1 MYAINSDRL
10 VDTFVDLVKIPS
22 PSWQEHKVMDY
33 IIQRFSRLG
42 AECIPY
48 ECDDSY
54 NLLMRLPGSKA
65 GTPILLSGHMDTVV
79 PCDDVKPLIKGKKI
93 TSDGTTVLGGD
104 DKAAIAMFIEAFEHI
119 REQNLP
125 HAPVEILLSC
135 AEEMGLKGIKKFDL
149 SLLKSKY
156 GFVFDSG
163 GDIGRIIT
171 EAPFHSNMTITI
183 TGKASHAGM
192 APEKGIN
199 AINVISEIITKLPSG
214 RIDDETTLNVGLI
227 SGGRATNIV
236 AEEATC
242 CLEVRSIENKKMLA
256 IEKEVRSII
265 KKTCSRYKAR
275 FKIDRTLEYEG
286 FKISPDE
293 RIARICHDAMTRIKI
308 KPVMLPMGGGSD
320 TNIINKGGLRSIY
333 LSCGMRNIHSTD
345 EYIKISDLEKGTK
358 LVLSIIETV

>member
-1 MYAINSDRL
+1 MYTINRDRL
-10 VDTFVDLVKIPS
+10 VETFIDLVKIPS
-22 PSWQEHKVMDY
+22 PSWQEQKVMEY
-33 IIQRFSRLG
+33 IIERFTRLG
-42 AECIPY
+42 AESIPC

-54 NLLMRLPGSKA
+54 NLLLRIPGDN
-65 GTPILLSGHMDTVV
+65 GITPILFSGHMDTVV
-79 PCDDVKPLIKGKKI
+79 PCDDVKPVVAKNRIS
-93 TSDGTTVLGGD
+93 SDGTTILGGD
-104 DKAAIAMFIEAFEHI
+104 DKAAIAMFIEAFEYIKEEGILHG
-119 REQNLP
+119 
-125 HAPVEILLSC
+125 PVEILLSC
-135 AEEMGLKGIKKFDL
+135 AEELGLKGIKKFDL
-149 SLLKSKY
+149 SLLKSEY

-199 AINVISEIITKLPSG
+199 AINVISEIITRLPSG
-214 RIDDETTLNVGLI
+214 RIDSETTLNVGLI

-236 AEEATC
+236 PDEAVC
-242 CLEVRSIENKKMLA
+242 SLEVRSIENKKMLA
-256 IEKEVRSII
+256 IEKEVRSVI
-265 KKTCSRYKAR
+265 KETCRKHKAK

-293 RIARICHDAMTRIKI
+293 RIARICREAMARIKV
-308 KPVMLPMGGGSD
+308 KPLMLPMGGGSD
-320 TNIINKGGLRSIY
+320 TNIMNKGGLRSIN

-345 EYIKISDLEKGTK
+345 EFIRISDLEKGTK